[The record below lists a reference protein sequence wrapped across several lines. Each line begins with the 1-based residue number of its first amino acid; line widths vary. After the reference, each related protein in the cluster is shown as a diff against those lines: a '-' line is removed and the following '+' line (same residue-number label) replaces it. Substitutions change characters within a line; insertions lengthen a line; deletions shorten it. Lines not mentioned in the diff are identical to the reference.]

1 MNIPMKSKFFILV
14 ALVTSLS
21 FAAQAQL
28 KVGYTNIDLI
38 VSQLPETRAAENE
51 FNSFETKLGQQFQAK
66 QQEFQAKQQTAEQ
79 TASTLTEEQLVA
91 LQTELETMYNSLQ
104 QFQAEAQ
111 QSLSRKRNELLQ
123 PAYDKAQK
131 AIEDVAK
138 ENGYTYVFSDG
149 NGAILLVAPEQDN
162 ITNLVFAKL
171 GITPPAEGEEN
182 ESSIIDN
189 N

>member
-1 MNIPMKSKFFILV
+1 MKSKIFILV
-14 ALVTSLS
+14 AVISSFT

-28 KVGYTNIDLI
+28 KIGYTNIDLI

-51 FNSFETKLGQQFQAK
+51 FISFETKLGQQFQAK

-79 TASTLTEEQLVA
+79 TAATLTEVQLAA
-91 LQTELETMYNSLQ
+91 LQSELETMYNSLQ
-104 QFQAEAQ
+104 QFQTEAQ

-123 PAYDKAQK
+123 PAYDKAQT
-131 AIEDVAK
+131 AIEEVAK

-149 NGAILLVAPEQDN
+149 NGAVLLVAPEQDN

-171 GITPPAEGEEN
+171 GITPPAEGDEN
-182 ESSIIDN
+182 
-189 N
+189 

>member
-1 MNIPMKSKFFILV
+1 MKSKIFILV
-14 ALVTSLS
+14 ALVASLS

-28 KVGYTNIDLI
+28 KIGYTNIDLI

-51 FNSFETKLGQQFQAK
+51 FTSFETKLGQQFQAK
-66 QQEFQAKQQTAEQ
+66 QQEFQAKQQTAQE
-79 TASTLTEEQLVA
+79 TAANLTEVQLIA
-91 LQTELETMYNSLQ
+91 LQSELEEMYNGLQ
-104 QFQAEAQ
+104 QFQTEAQ

-131 AIEDVAK
+131 AIEEVAK
-138 ENGYTYVFSDG
+138 EKGYSYVFSDG

-171 GITPPAEGEEN
+171 GITPPAEGEERG
-182 ESSIIDN
+182 SSMIDN
-189 N
+189 